1 MHVCEL
7 DVCSYPINPWCT
19 MYLPW
24 NLVCV
29 CVCVLTLETLT
40 HVCELQP
47 MLCVCEP
54 KPKPN
59 LLPCK
64 TKSLLETKT
73 CVCGNQY

>member
-29 CVCVLTLETLT
+29 CVLTLETLT

-47 MLCVCEP
+47 MLYVCVNQNQNQISYP
-54 KPKPN
+54 VKPKA
-59 LLPCK
+59 
-64 TKSLLETKT
+64 
-73 CVCGNQY
+73 Y